1 MYGDKTKILS
11 RHTDKLSLKCQI
23 KIENLPKSMQ
33 IRQYLIKLNQCITP
47 FTKIK
52 MSWFCTGKTNEELV
66 NNLRG
71 MPLIMS
77 FLKM

>member
-1 MYGDKTKILS
+1 
-11 RHTDKLSLKCQI
+11 
-23 KIENLPKSMQ
+23 MQ

-71 MPLIMS
+71 MSVFFFDNVI
-77 FLKM
+77 FKNVTFIYFC